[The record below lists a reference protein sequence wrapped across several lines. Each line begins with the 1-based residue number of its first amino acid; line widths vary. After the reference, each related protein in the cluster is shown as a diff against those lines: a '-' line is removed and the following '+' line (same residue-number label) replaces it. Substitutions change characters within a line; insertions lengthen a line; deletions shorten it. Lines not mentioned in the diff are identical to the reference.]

1 LEAEIWFS
9 IGLAHLQRQVVAW
22 SSRQAAPNPEDLN
35 LTLTPEEAWLCQ
47 NQIIRGTSYQ
57 SFNVLALVLIFVSG
71 LHISIFSMFVD
82 DLTFYCERKFKRST
96 TRREICENKDT
107 LQLQRMLYE
116 RPGEGTWHDGSGGV
130 PVAER
135 GEMLK
140 LHRGGQTSNQQGL
153 LQKRPSQPPSD
164 TDESTGDSEGVCL
177 VSLPQ
182 QGVHHRF
189 TY

>member
-1 LEAEIWFS
+1 LPDNQWELEAEIWFS

-71 LHISIFSMFVD
+71 ILISIFSMFVD
-82 DLTFYCERKFKRST
+82 DLTFYCQRKFKRST
-96 TRREICENKDT
+96 TRREICENKDA

-130 PVAER
+130 PVAR
-135 GEMLK
+135 
-140 LHRGGQTSNQQGL
+140 RRTSEDFFRSRRASL
-153 LQKRPSQPPSD
+153 LTISTKVPEIAKGSLWSRCRNWVCT
-164 TDESTGDSEGVCL
+164 TDSPIS
-177 VSLPQ
+177 
-182 QGVHHRF
+182 
-189 TY
+189 